1 MTYRWYL
8 NASGL
13 ISGTSI
19 FPPQKSRVR
28 PSSGA
33 HSTYGIKTMMKTC
46 PGSHSTFRIGRLDD
60 LSYCHGAG
68 ASQRG
73 HFGGYFG
80 SPGHLTVRAPEGSP
94 GGRRVLRTIIDL
106 RDHAFDE
113 LGLEISWVKGGPGN
127 QTGGWGLGQSGG
139 PLSPGGECFAPC
151 MVAAQYPPVIPYAIL
166 PTCDV

>member
-19 FPPQKSRVR
+19 FPPQKSGVR

-94 GGRRVLRTIIDL
+94 GGRRVLRTIYS
-106 RDHAFDE
+106 HAYIVFLSE
-113 LGLEISWVKGGPGN
+113 ASSSSHFRHSGFCLHIGISESSSGPSRGKI
-127 QTGGWGLGQSGG
+127 G
-139 PLSPGGECFAPC
+139 
-151 MVAAQYPPVIPYAIL
+151 
-166 PTCDV
+166 

>member
-1 MTYRWYL
+1 MTYRWSL

-19 FPPQKSRVR
+19 FPPQESGTR

-60 LSYCHGAG
+60 LSYSHGAG

-73 HFGGYFG
+73 HFGRYFG

-94 GGRRVLRTIIDL
+94 GGRRVLRTTL
-106 RDHAFDE
+106 RAAASKRKQVSSASHVLSSLRA
-113 LGLEISWVKGGPGN
+113 SAGPWPSEG
-127 QTGGWGLGQSGG
+127 
-139 PLSPGGECFAPC
+139 SPGPR
-151 MVAAQYPPVIPYAIL
+151 
-166 PTCDV
+166 